1 MNVGLFDKY
10 SLEARLR
17 PALFVWLPLFLTVA
31 VWIPALYQT
40 AAGFVGLVIACGLTV
55 VLAHYARARGRAA
68 QVTLVSKW
76 GAMPT
81 TIWLRHSDT
90 QLESATKLRYHQF
103 LENQIPGWV
112 APSREQEYKNP
123 EAADAAYS
131 SAVKW
136 LLEWTR
142 DTSKYPLVFAENI
155 SYGFRRNMYGMK
167 PVGLM
172 VASGS
177 LAFACWQFFGPA
189 SLVNIGTDLAETGAG
204 FISLLALIWWFLGV
218 TDSWVKDAADAY
230 ARALLS
236 ACESRSA

>member
-90 QLESATKLRYHQF
+90 QLEAATKLRYHQF

-167 PVGLM
+167 PVGLV

-177 LAFACWQFFGPA
+177 LAFACWKFFGPA
-189 SLVNIGTDLAETGAG
+189 GLVNIGTDLAETGAG

-236 ACESRSA
+236 ACESQSA